1 MSKLVKSTRQTSTF
15 LFRKE
20 KIMADP
26 LKLAKQYAS
35 YNNSLYQSNTRQAQ
49 AFNAS
54 EAAKN
59 RDWQERLSNSA
70 HQREVAD
77 LKKAGLNP
85 VLSSNLAGA
94 STGSGASA
102 SSDAA
107 NVDTSM
113 PQAIIDMAEAQL
125 SSATALQQTAMTTQ
139 SNMAQAILESN
150 TKKYTAGLSY
160 KLGKYK
166 HDNSSAD
173 SVGGQMSR
181 FPDFLK
187 KAMQSTGSFVDWAG
201 KYVDMLPGSYA
212 SRHKKKSG
220 KSKSKVTPFTTKS
233 GRPLKQN
240 EYRNVDDLI
249 YAASHGGTD
258 KGGSRRR
265 TYAKLNIGS
274 GSLGSRYR
282 FESMSKY
289 RSNKKRKK

>member
-1 MSKLVKSTRQTSTF
+1 
-15 LFRKE
+15 
-20 KIMADP
+20 MADP
-26 LKLAKQYAS
+26 LKMAKQYAA

-49 AFNAS
+49 AFNAA

-85 VLSSNLAGA
+85 VLSAGGQGA
-94 STGSGASA
+94 ATGSGASA
-102 SSDAA
+102 SSEAA

-113 PQAIIDMAEAQL
+113 PQAVIDMAEAQL

-139 SNMAQAILESN
+139 SNMAQAILDSA
-150 TKKYTAGLSY
+150 TKKYVAGMQY
-160 KLGKYK
+160 KIQKYK
-166 HDNSSAD
+166 HDNPSAD
-173 SVGGQMSR
+173 TVGGQFSR

-187 KAMQSTGSFVDWAG
+187 IATKSTLDFVDWVGEGLEKAG
-201 KYVDMLPGSYA
+201 FNTKGSKGN
-212 SRHKKKSG
+212 KKV
-220 KSKSKVTPFTTKS
+220 KVTPFTTKS
-233 GRPLKQN
+233 GVPLKQN
-240 EYRNVDDLI
+240 EYRNIDDLI

-265 TYAKLNIGS
+265 TYAKLNLGARS
-274 GSLGSRYR
+274 SNSVLGSKYR
-282 FESMSKY
+282 FDTMAKY